1 MKAAVIGGGRWG
13 TALAILLAGKGIETV
28 VWDRTDSVLE
38 ELARDRENHRKLPGI
53 PIPRDVRFSL
63 SMEGAVAGA
72 RLVIC
77 VVASDALR
85 TVARRLAACETD
97 GAVIVSGIKGI
108 EYQPLRRMSEV
119 LEEELSGRAT
129 AGIVA
134 LSGPCLAREVALGLP
149 TTVVA
154 ASRDPAAMRVVQD
167 SLRSPSFRVYTNE
180 DIVGVEL
187 AGALKNVIV
196 LAAGMCDGLQLGEN
210 AKGALMTRGL
220 VEITRLGVALGAR
233 ATTFAGLSGMG
244 DLITTCISRQS
255 RNRYVGEE
263 LGRGRSLDDILSGM
277 MMVAEGVGATRAA
290 VRLAGDAGIDVPI
303 TSQVYAVLF
312 EGRDPRRAVSE
323 LMQREDKPEIW

>member
-13 TALAILLAGKGIETV
+13 TALSILLGGKGIETT
-28 VWDRTDSVLE
+28 VWDRSRSVLE
-38 ELARDRENHRKLPGI
+38 ELARDHENHRKLPGI
-53 PIPRDVRFSL
+53 PIPGDVKFSL
-63 SMEGAVAGA
+63 SMEEAVADA

-77 VVASDALR
+77 VVSSDALR
-85 TVARRLAACETD
+85 SVARRLAACETD

-108 EYQPLRRMSEV
+108 EHQPLRRMSEV
-119 LEEELSGRAT
+119 LEEELSSRPT

-134 LSGPCLAREVALGLP
+134 LSGPCLAGEVAMGLP

-154 ASRDPAAMRVVQD
+154 ASRDSAAMRFVQD

-180 DIVGVEL
+180 DIIGVEL

-196 LAAGMCDGLQLGEN
+196 LAAGMCDGLRLGEN

-233 ATTFAGLSGMG
+233 ASTFAGLSGMG
-244 DLITTCISRQS
+244 DLITTCISPQS

-263 LGRGRSLDDILSGM
+263 LGRGRSLEDILGGM

-290 VRLAGDAGIDVPI
+290 VRLAEDAGVDMPI
-303 TSQVYAVLF
+303 ANQVHAVLF
-312 EGRDPRRAVSE
+312 EGRNPRSAVSE